1 MFYKFPLT
9 RLYVID
15 IVGCYI
21 CKKIKFGVHRLIATK
36 YKSSQTMYKDNNY
49 KSNSQSFM
57 LNMLQRYLPIT
68 VFSVIIDR
76 GDVMRNTVF
85 TAQLRFRIV

>member
-1 MFYKFPLT
+1 
-9 RLYVID
+9 
-15 IVGCYI
+15 
-21 CKKIKFGVHRLIATK
+21 
-36 YKSSQTMYKDNNY
+36 MYKDKNY
-49 KSNSQSFM
+49 KSNSQNFM